1 MPDVR
6 LWIDTNVAR
15 SVTAI
20 EELCSLAQSK
30 GVEVVV
36 HAQVYLER
44 RRQMRTRAGGRFSEV
59 RFDGFLRQ
67 YGIQIIDIHLDHPT
81 AARWADSLCYR
92 YPTDRDWELAKQ
104 RTLGGE
110 LIADFKIIPGKMPM
124 TTDWLIALAVED
136 DAASR
141 IITHDE
147 GEEWR
152 RLREAEP
159 RRALS
164 WDEAVTWLQ
173 SLPEDGPSPGRRA

>member
-1 MPDVR
+1 MR

-20 EELCSLAQSK
+20 EELCSLAGSK
-30 GVEVVV
+30 GIEVVV

-44 RRQMRTRAGGRFSEV
+44 RRQMRVRAGGRFSEA
-59 RFDGFLRQ
+59 RFDSFLRQ
-67 YGIQIIDIHLDHPT
+67 CGIQIIDIHLDHPT
-81 AARWADSLCYR
+81 AARWADSLCQR

-104 RTLGGE
+104 CTLGGE
-110 LIADFKIIPGKMPM
+110 LIADFKILPGKMPM
-124 TTDWLIALAVED
+124 TTDWLIALAVEE

-141 IITHDE
+141 IITHDA

-152 RLREAEP
+152 RLREADP

-173 SLPEDGPSPGRRA
+173 GLPADEPSPGRSA

>member
-1 MPDVR
+1 MR

-20 EELCSLAQSK
+20 EALCSLAGSK

-44 RRQMRTRAGGRFSEV
+44 RRQMRVRSGNKFSEV
-59 RFDGFLRQ
+59 RFDSFLRQ
-67 YGIQIIDIHLDHPT
+67 HGILIADIHLDQPT
-81 AARWADSLCYR
+81 TARWADGLYQR
-92 YPTDRDWELAKQ
+92 YPTDAAWELAKQ

-110 LIADFKIIPGKMPM
+110 LRADFKVLPGKMPM

-136 DAASR
+136 DATSR

-159 RRALS
+159 RRVLS
-164 WDEAVTWLQ
+164 WDEAVTWLE
-173 SLPEDGPSPGRRA
+173 SLPANEPSPG